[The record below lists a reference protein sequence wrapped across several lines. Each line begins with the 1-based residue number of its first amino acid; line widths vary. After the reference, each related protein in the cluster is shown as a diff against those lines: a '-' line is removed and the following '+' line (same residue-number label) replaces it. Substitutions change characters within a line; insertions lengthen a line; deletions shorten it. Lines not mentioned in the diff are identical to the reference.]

1 MGIIMFNQRLHFSL
15 LLITVF
21 SISAIAQVQQSGSIS
36 GVVLTSELKPLPQA
50 VVKVLKLPD
59 SSLVKGA
66 TTQSNGSFQIT
77 ALPYN
82 SYIIEVRYIGYKQFL
97 SKEVVVN
104 AKSNTVV
111 LDTIILESSAS
122 QTGEVSV
129 TAMKNYMDREIDRTV
144 VNVDAQIANAGRTI
158 LEVLEQTPSVMVDNN
173 GTITMKGKS
182 GVMVFVDDKPTYL
195 TGTDLQNYLSSMP
208 ASTVDKIELIP
219 NPPAMYD
226 AAGNAGIIN
235 LKTKRI
241 QTGGFFGNTTLNYNQ
256 GRYARS
262 NNSLNLTLNRD
273 DYSIFTNLGV
283 GLMNVFQDLTIY
295 RNYKNPDNTPQSSFT
310 QNSIIRREGV
320 PMNARVAMDWYV
332 HKNTTLGFAIRGIYQ
347 PMDATSTNLGV
358 VSSANGT
365 PIYTVNADNSNTPRF
380 SNLLGNINLRHKFD
394 SVGTQLTVD
403 ADYVWYNTIN
413 KQRFVNA
420 LRTMQGSI
428 FNTDTL
434 NGSLPTNINIL
445 AVKADFTKP
454 YPEQN
459 LTFQAGVKS
468 AYTATDNTA
477 DYRRLFG
484 GVERPDYTLSNQF
497 RYDEL
502 ISAAYINVNGSVFGN
517 LEYQLGLRAERTDM
531 NGKQLGNPV
540 VQAVEFKRNYTNLF
554 PTLFLQMPL
563 DSSGD
568 HILNLSFGRRID
580 RPVYQD
586 LNPFI
591 SPLDKF
597 TFYTGNPFLQ
607 PSFANTISLTH
618 SWSNIISTTFEY
630 SRANNGVQETIFLE
644 DTIYFSRP
652 ANITTFDQYSLQIAN
667 GMPITNW
674 WTSNIVVEGGL
685 MKFNDNVEVKNLNAN
700 RAYVVLNVQ
709 ESFVLSDT
717 WSAELSGNVRTKLAL
732 AQLVLGEVGQL
743 NLAFQKKLFD
753 GKGSLKLSFN
763 DILLTQKPF
772 GQILNL
778 PNTDAGWNS
787 ILDTRQAAITFTYRF
802 GSTNVKREQY
812 NGQGSESERQRVKQG

>member
-1 MGIIMFNQRLHFSL
+1 MFILGLRFIAVL
-15 LLITVF
+15 LVFF
-21 SISAIAQVQQSGSIS
+21 SIGTIAQAQQGGSIS
-36 GVVLTSELKPLPQA
+36 GVVITSESKPLPQA
-50 VVKVLKLPD
+50 VVKVLKLSD
-59 SSLVKGA
+59 SSLAKGGA
-66 TTQSNGSFQIT
+66 TQSNGTFRIT
-77 ALPYN
+77 SLPYD
-82 SYIIEVRYIGYKQFL
+82 SYIVEVRFIGYKQFI
-97 SKEVVVN
+97 SKVIALN
-104 AKSNTVV
+104 ANNNTIV
-111 LDTIILESSAS
+111 LDTIVLESSAN
-122 QTGEVSV
+122 QTGEVTV
-129 TAMKNYMDREIDRTV
+129 TATKNYMDREIDRTV
-144 VNVDAQIANAGRTI
+144 INVDAQIANAGRTI
-158 LEVLEQTPSVMVDNN
+158 LEVLEQTPGVMVDNN

-195 TGTDLQNYLSSMP
+195 TGNDLQNYLSSMP

-235 LKTKRI
+235 IKSKRT
-241 QTGGFFGNTTLNYNQ
+241 QVGGFFGNATLNYNQ

-262 NNSLNLTLNRD
+262 NNSLNMTLNRENFSI
-273 DYSIFTNLGV
+273 YSNLGI
-283 GLMNVFQDLTIY
+283 GLMNIFQDLTIY

-320 PMNARVAMDWYV
+320 PMNARLAMDWYV
-332 HKNTTLGFAIRGIYQ
+332 QKNTTLGVAIRGVYQ
-347 PMDATSTNLGV
+347 PMDATSTNLGTIR
-358 VSSANGT
+358 SSDGT
-365 PIYTVNADNSNTPRF
+365 PNYTVSADNSNTPRF
-380 SNLLGNINLRHKFD
+380 GNLLGNINLRHTFD
-394 SVGTQLTVD
+394 TLGTQLTAD
-403 ADYVWYNTIN
+403 ADYVWYSTVN

-420 LRTMQGSI
+420 LRTTQGSI

-434 NGSLPTNINIL
+434 NGSLPNNIDIL
-445 AVKADFTKP
+445 AVKADFTRP
-454 YPEQN
+454 FPEHS
-459 LTFQAGVKS
+459 LTFQAGIKT

-477 DYRRLFG
+477 DYRRLLNG
-484 GVERPDYTLSNQF
+484 IERPDYNLSNQF

-531 NGKQLGNPV
+531 NGKQLGNPNV
-540 VQAVEFKRNYTNLF
+540 PASEFKRNYTNLF

-563 DSSGD
+563 DSMGE

-586 LNPFI
+586 LNPFV

-607 PSFANTISLTH
+607 PSFANTISLSH

-630 SRANNGVQETIFLE
+630 SKANNGVQETIFLE
-644 DTIYFSRP
+644 DSIYFSRP
-652 ANITTFDQYSLQIAN
+652 ANITTFEQFSLQIAN

-685 MKFNDNVEVKNLNAN
+685 MKFNDNIEVKNLNIN
-700 RAYVVLNVQ
+700 RGYAVLNIQ
-709 ESFVLSDT
+709 ESFILSDT
-717 WSAELSGNVRTKLAL
+717 WSAELSGNVRTKIAS
-732 AQLVLGEVGQL
+732 AQLYLGEMGQL

-753 GKGSLKLSFN
+753 GKGSLKISFN
-763 DILLTQKPF
+763 DVLFTQKPF

-802 GSTNVKREQY
+802 GSTNIKRDQY
-812 NGQGSESERQRVKQG
+812 NGNGSESERQRVKQG